1 MGFFYGQAEEWSS
14 GGIPDPGDLFQ
25 GYKEKPG
32 ISLEDL
38 KNLGELFFPSAN
50 KTKSAVTSGHQS
62 GESFFRLI
70 GTIIEDGRPN
80 IAFISDTSGNQS
92 SRTMYY
98 ESDRIKEWTVTK
110 IKDGEVT
117 LTNGDGRRIKL
128 TIQGDLIDDTPREP
142 PSPPPQPPPPTPPLP
157 PPDTDDGLPLEV
169 ITAIY
174 KIMNKSTPLNEVDDI
189 IDSNTGKIP
198 RSKIVMLMGKVGIP
212 SDVIPEGPALK
223 EYLKR
228 LARIYREEAIIPT
241 GDVMTL
247 TFAMQVNAD
256 NSPLMP
262 TNAFPA
268 GKYKIYTCFANAQ
281 NLKGISKIYIRWKN
295 QGTNETLYMNLYS
308 VNPSAG
314 YNFAWLQPKDGW
326 QKGVYE
332 VEAFNIN
339 TLGKVA
345 IGTYKIE

>member
-38 KNLGELFFPSAN
+38 KNLGELFFLPAN

-128 TIQGDLIDDTPREP
+128 TIQGDLIDDTPQEP
-142 PSPPPQPPPPTPPLP
+142 PFPPPQPPPPTPQPPPSDPWVP
-157 PPDTDDGLPLEV
+157 PPDV
-169 ITAIY
+169 IIAIY
-174 KIMNKSTPLNEVDDI
+174 KIWDKATPLNEVDDI
-189 IDSNTGKIP
+189 IDSTTGKIP
-198 RSKIVMLMGKVGIP
+198 RATIVMFMGKAGIP

-228 LARIYREEAIIPT
+228 LARIYREEIIAPPS
-241 GDVMTL
+241 DVMAL
-247 TFAMQVNAD
+247 TFASQVNAD
-256 NSPLMP
+256 NSPATP
-262 TNAFPA
+262 ANTFPA
-268 GKYKIYTCFANAQ
+268 GKYKIYTCFANTQ
-281 NLKGISKIYIRWKN
+281 NLKGASKVYIRWKN
-295 QGTNETLYMNLYS
+295 QGTNETLYVNGYS
-308 VNPSAG
+308 VNPSAAH
-314 YNFAWLQPKDGW
+314 NFAWLQPKDGW